1 MQNNLNC
8 KRPRKIKI
16 GPPPTFFRFL
26 AGGSSV
32 PLSPEWG
39 LVGELLL
46 RCAWSAKRVDGVS
59 LPSGRTTRVGRRK
72 LVHPGSYGDEH
83 RLRLETEQG
92 RSSSVHSGGTA
103 RLSVDQNP
111 LSSSRQQNSQ
121 PFFCFFWFPC
131 HLYRS
136 QLTRAGGVFLLLFV
150 CLCSFFNE
158 GSKPDLM
165 RWSADIP
172 EDTQPGAPPC
182 YAAP

>member
-121 PFFCFFWFPC
+121 P
-131 HLYRS
+131 
-136 QLTRAGGVFLLLFV
+136 LFV
-150 CLCSFFNE
+150 FF
-158 GSKPDLM
+158 GSPVTCTDH
-165 RWSADIP
+165 SS
-172 EDTQPGAPPC
+172 PGLVAFFYYFSCAYVPSSMKVLNQI
-182 YAAP
+182 